1 MLSTLNAFGGISIL
15 LLSELFPMQMIPMNR
30 CGRKEEEMQLAFV
43 EDAFTKFYQA
53 LDAIS

>member
-53 LDAIS
+53 